1 MRGAGQGLARF
12 APWVT
17 IPKAPF
23 LKGISSL
30 LPEINARFGTGL
42 VSAAS
47 QSVELQSWGNG
58 AMLSWDEELREQL
71 SLGQVDKPISQTP
84 LPEAEPSGT
93 RPCRAGRAGCWI
105 NRGWRGETCPEL
117 SPGDKIPGGDAG
129 LGSGALST
137 VPTWN
142 ASGKWLQV
150 PPLCP
155 PGCHHPSPVPGQV
168 FLLSPGSGRAAVLA
182 TARGGE

>member
-1 MRGAGQGLARF
+1 MCDSSQGDAGAVRGAGQGLARF

-71 SLGQVDKPISQTP
+71 RLGQVDKPSSQTP
-84 LPEAEPSGT
+84 
-93 RPCRAGRAGCWI
+93 
-105 NRGWRGETCPEL
+105 
-117 SPGDKIPGGDAG
+117 
-129 LGSGALST
+129 
-137 VPTWN
+137 
-142 ASGKWLQV
+142 
-150 PPLCP
+150 PP
-155 PGCHHPSPVPGQV
+155 
-168 FLLSPGSGRAAVLA
+168 
-182 TARGGE
+182 